1 MFFVP
6 ETTGVLVIRVWA
18 EGDVAPRLRAR
29 ITKTFDLTQQDEV
42 STAAS
47 SAEEIEAVVH
57 AWLYEFELLAQTG
70 A

>member
-1 MFFVP
+1 MP
-6 ETTGVLVIRVWA
+6 ERTGILVIRVWA
-18 EGDVAPRLRAR
+18 ERDEAPHLRAR
-29 ITKTFDLTQQDEV
+29 ITRTFDLTQQDEM

-57 AWLYEFELLAQTG
+57 AWLCEFELLAETG